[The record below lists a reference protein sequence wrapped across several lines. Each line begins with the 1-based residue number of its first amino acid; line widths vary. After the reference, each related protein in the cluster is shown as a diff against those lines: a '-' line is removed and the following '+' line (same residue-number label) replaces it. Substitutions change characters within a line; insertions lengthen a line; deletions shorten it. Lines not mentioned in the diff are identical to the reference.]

1 MFMTLPVAVVS
12 AVACPQFGLR
22 LAATGVV
29 LVPTMVM
36 FAVAGAA
43 LPLVLPVV
51 ALAEKYIFVMLS
63 VPPDEGP
70 PVCPSA
76 PLVSLT

>member
-12 AVACPQFGLR
+12 TVAWPQFGFR
-22 LAATGVV
+22 FAAIGVV
-29 LVPTMVM
+29 FAPTMVM
-36 FAVAGAA
+36 FAAAGAA

-51 ALAEKYIFVMLS
+51 ALAEKYILVMLS